1 VHRTVGQQNQDGGAD
16 VAALASSAPA
26 APAARTA
33 CEAEA
38 PAGVEAEAAPA
49 GAESEAG
56 LKSGTERAVLAGA
69 VLTEVFA
76 EFATGLPPLFVK
88 GTALL
93 RAEPESTG
101 WWCEWVVHGESPSF
115 DVKRS
120 RRFRYVNDISETI
133 AMQRQV
139 AWSSQY
145 ASDDHATDVFKVLST
160 SPG

>member
-1 VHRTVGQQNQDGGAD
+1 MHRTVGQQNQDGGAD
-16 VAALASSAPA
+16 VAALASSAA

-88 GTALL
+88 GAALL

-101 WWCEWVVHGESPSF
+101 WSV
-115 DVKRS
+115 
-120 RRFRYVNDISETI
+120 
-133 AMQRQV
+133 
-139 AWSSQY
+139 
-145 ASDDHATDVFKVLST
+145 
-160 SPG
+160 

>member
-1 VHRTVGQQNQDGGAD
+1 VDHLVAVHRTVGQQNQDGGAD
-16 VAALASSAPA
+16 VAACPSAA

-38 PAGVEAEAAPA
+38 PAGVEAEADPA

-88 GTALL
+88 GAALL

-101 WWCEWVVHGESPSF
+101 CRCEWVVHGESPSF
-115 DVKRS
+115 GGKRS
-120 RRFRYVNDISETI
+120 ERFRYVNDISETI
-133 AMQRQV
+133 AMQRRV
-139 AWSSQY
+139 A
-145 ASDDHATDVFKVLST
+145 
-160 SPG
+160 